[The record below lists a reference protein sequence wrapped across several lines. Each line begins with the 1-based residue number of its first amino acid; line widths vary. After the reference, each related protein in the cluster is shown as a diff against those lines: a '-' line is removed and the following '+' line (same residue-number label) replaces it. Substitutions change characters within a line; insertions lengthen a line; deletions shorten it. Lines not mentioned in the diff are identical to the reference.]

1 MAASDAGGEEVEW
14 ERDERSVALVYGSI
28 LTGAAVVAA
37 SKVAEGPLHELLYTA
52 VTMVVIWLAHS
63 YAAFVGIGGRFE
75 GGRLGRRLLH
85 AMKDEL
91 PVLAAVVPALIAM
104 AIAWLLGA
112 GVSGIGYAGLGVA
125 IVAMAVL
132 AARAATRAGAGPGGV
147 AAGFAGALVLG
158 AVLIAMKL
166 ALK

>member
-1 MAASDAGGEEVEW
+1 VTGEPSERAGEW
-14 ERDERSVALVYGSI
+14 ERDERAVALVYGSI

-37 SKVAEGPLHELLYTA
+37 SKIATGPGHEMAYTA
-52 VTMVVIWLAHS
+52 ATMVVIWLAHS
-63 YAAFVGIGGRFE
+63 YAAFVGLGGRFE

-85 AMKDEL
+85 AMRDEL

-112 GVSGIGYAGLGVA
+112 DVSGIGYAGVAVA
-125 IVAMAVL
+125 ILAMCGTAAG
-132 AARAATRAGAGPGGV
+132 AARQAGAGPGGA
-147 AAGFAGALVLG
+147 AAGAAGALVLG
-158 AVLIAMKL
+158 AVLITMKI